1 MQEIQ
6 WDNTMSV
13 NVESLDAQHKAL
25 FAIINELGEAMK
37 SGITNVAIGSALSK
51 LIVYTQNHFEYEENC
66 MAVACFAKHEEHKCE
81 HAGLMK
87 KVKALEQEYLS
98 GKTNVAEEV
107 MKLLQQW
114 LLHHIMKT
122 DKEYSSHLVQSGVQ

>member
-1 MQEIQ
+1 MKEMI

-13 NVESLDAQHKAL
+13 NVESIDAQHKAL
-25 FAIINELGEAMK
+25 FALTNELGEAMN
-37 SGITNVAIGSALSK
+37 SGKTDLAIGSILSK
-51 LIVYTQNHFEYEENC
+51 LIVYAQNHFEYEENC

-87 KVKALEQEYLS
+87 KVRALEKEYLT
-98 GKTNVAEEV
+98 GKSNVAEDV

-114 LLHHIMKT
+114 LRHHIMKT
-122 DKEYSSHLVQSGVQ
+122 DQQYSSHLVQSGVR